1 MSNDL
6 SLYAAIASGVAALVS
21 AWFAYL
27 SIRVSKRSLRLSEQ
41 QEERRHPHLV
51 PYLID
56 GYVKFVAHE
65 NLRVYG
71 FSLSISNRSDVDDSV
86 AQIELQL
93 TYKAP
98 SGISIAVKAGHDTN
112 LNNVF
117 AGGDMATLPI
127 PLRIDAHQTIAGWV
141 CFGIK
146 EQLFSGSAVDKFTII
161 VTDSHNIVS
170 TVEPIIVRELVD
182 ETAKS

>member
-1 MSNDL
+1 MANDL

-21 AWFAYL
+21 GWFAYL
-27 SIRVSKRSLRLSEQ
+27 SLRVSNRSLRLSQQ
-41 QEERRHPHLV
+41 QEERHRPHLV

-56 GYVKFVAHE
+56 GYAKFVARD

-71 FSLSISNRSDVDDSV
+71 FSLSVSNRSDVDDSV

-98 SGISIAVKAGHDTN
+98 SGISIAVKARHDAK

-117 AGGDMATLPI
+117 AGGNTATLPV

-141 CFGIK
+141 YFGIK
-146 EQLFSGSAVDKFTII
+146 EELFSGSAVDKFII
-161 VTDSHNIVS
+161 ILTDSHDVVS
-170 TVEPIIVRELVD
+170 TVEPIIVRELID
-182 ETAKS
+182 ETQKG